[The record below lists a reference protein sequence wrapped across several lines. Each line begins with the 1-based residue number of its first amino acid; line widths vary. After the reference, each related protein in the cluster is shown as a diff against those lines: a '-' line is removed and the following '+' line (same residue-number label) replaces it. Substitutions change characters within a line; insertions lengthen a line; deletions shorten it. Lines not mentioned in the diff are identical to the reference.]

1 MEIVHGEEDLAGF
14 MERAV
19 RVSKTHPVLVDRY
32 LSHATEIDVDVVAD
46 GKDIFIGG
54 IQEHIE
60 EAGIHS
66 GDAACV
72 LPAQTLSESVLDEI
86 RRITRKICDALEIV
100 GLMNLQLAV
109 KDDAVYVLEANPRAS
124 RTVPYVSKAI
134 GVSLA
139 KVATKVMLGQ
149 SLRSMG
155 LVGEAS
161 IDHVAVKAP
170 VFPFQRLPG
179 VDTIL
184 GPEMKSTG
192 EVMGIDRSLG
202 RAYYKAMVA
211 AGNALPAEGAVYMTV
226 RDEDKPAI
234 LPVAARLAKI
244 GLRIYAT
251 RGTAQFLREHV
262 VHRIRL
268 VGPGILLTGLV
279 ALAWA
284 VARGEASV
292 YLIFV
297 VPAVVGTGP
306 LAFLGILLVFLGFF
320 LTFFLWTTGAPPSA
334 IGRPPIESPETEAI
348 APLKATKARRWGGVV
363 FLGPI
368 PLVFGSD
375 PQMTRM
381 MLILGV
387 ILLFALLLLTVAL
400 LLS

>member
-1 MEIVHGEEDLAGF
+1 MLRRGIRQPEAASVYCVDEVREVASQIGYPVIVRPLYVRVGFGMEIVHGEEDLARF

-19 RVSKTHPVLVDRY
+19 RVSKADPGLGYRY
-32 LSHATEIDVDVVAD
+32 LAQAAEIDVDVVAD

-60 EAGIHS
+60 EAGSHA

-72 LPAQTLSESVLDEI
+72 LPAQTLSEAVLAEI
-86 RRITRKICDALEIV
+86 RRITRKLCDALEIV

-124 RTVPYVSKAI
+124 RTIPYVSKAI

-139 KVATKVMLGQ
+139 TFATKVMLGQ

-161 IDHVAVKAP
+161 TEHVAVKAP

-211 AGNALPAEGAVYMTV
+211 AGNALPTEGA
-226 RDEDKPAI
+226 
-234 LPVAARLAKI
+234 
-244 GLRIYAT
+244 
-251 RGTAQFLREHV
+251 
-262 VHRIRL
+262 
-268 VGPGILLTGLV
+268 
-279 ALAWA
+279 
-284 VARGEASV
+284 
-292 YLIFV
+292 
-297 VPAVVGTGP
+297 
-306 LAFLGILLVFLGFF
+306 
-320 LTFFLWTTGAPPSA
+320 
-334 IGRPPIESPETEAI
+334 
-348 APLKATKARRWGGVV
+348 
-363 FLGPI
+363 
-368 PLVFGSD
+368 
-375 PQMTRM
+375 
-381 MLILGV
+381 
-387 ILLFALLLLTVAL
+387 
-400 LLS
+400 

>member
-1 MEIVHGEEDLAGF
+1 MQRLRIRQPEAASGYSFDEVREVASRIGYPVLVRPSYVLGGRGMEIVHGEEDLARF

-19 RVSKTHPVLVDRY
+19 RVSKAHPVLVDRY

-72 LPAQTLSESVLDEI
+72 LPAQTLSEAVLGEI

-124 RTVPYVSKAI
+124 RTIPYVSKAI

-211 AGNALPAEGAVYMTV
+211 AGNALPAEAAVQAIEEV
-226 RDEDKPAI
+226 RSGDLDVVPLQEYGR
-234 LPVAARLAKI
+234 AARRKNSKI
-244 GLRIYAT
+244 
-251 RGTAQFLREHV
+251 
-262 VHRIRL
+262 
-268 VGPGILLTGLV
+268 
-279 ALAWA
+279 
-284 VARGEASV
+284 
-292 YLIFV
+292 
-297 VPAVVGTGP
+297 
-306 LAFLGILLVFLGFF
+306 
-320 LTFFLWTTGAPPSA
+320 
-334 IGRPPIESPETEAI
+334 
-348 APLKATKARRWGGVV
+348 
-363 FLGPI
+363 
-368 PLVFGSD
+368 
-375 PQMTRM
+375 
-381 MLILGV
+381 
-387 ILLFALLLLTVAL
+387 
-400 LLS
+400 